1 MDDITQILL
10 RWNEGEEQALDELVP
25 LVYRELHN
33 IAHRYLRRE
42 SETRTLQTTALVHEA
57 YLKLVDQKRAKWQN
71 RAQFYGVA
79 AEIMRRIL
87 IDNARKRLRHKR
99 GGGAVKISID
109 AGTVDVSDERAGE
122 LVALDE
128 ALKKL
133 AEIEPDKA
141 KLVELRYFGGLS
153 IEETAEILGVSTATV
168 TRQWRVVKAWLYD
181 EISGA

>member
-1 MDDITQILL
+1 MDDITQILT
-10 RWNEGEEQALDELVP
+10 RWNEGEEKALEELVP

-57 YLKLVDQKRAKWQN
+57 YLKLVDQKRAKWHN

-109 AGTVDVSDERAGE
+109 AGTVDISDERAGE

-133 AEIEPDKA
+133 AEIEPEKA